1 MSDVPAVR
9 VLTSPSS
16 APLMESPRLCSFL
29 STFQLGLPKVSRR
42 TMLRP
47 RALCDECMDIL
58 LSLASSEAPL
68 SGHW

>member
-29 STFQLGLPKVSRR
+29 STFQLGLPRVPVGQCGGR
-42 TMLRP
+42 
-47 RALCDECMDIL
+47 E
-58 LSLASSEAPL
+58 LSAMNV
-68 SGHW
+68 WTFF